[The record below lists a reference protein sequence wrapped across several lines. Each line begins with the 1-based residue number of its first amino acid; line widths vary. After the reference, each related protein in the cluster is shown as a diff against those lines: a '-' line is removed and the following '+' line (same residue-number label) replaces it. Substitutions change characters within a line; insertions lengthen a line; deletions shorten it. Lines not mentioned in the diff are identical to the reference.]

1 MRWEKAM
8 MDTNLD
14 GEVTALPRSGSRVRA
29 PSPAPD
35 FLEQPKPDE
44 GPLCQRAFRFSQR
57 CASMV
62 MAAARFHAADP
73 DAAIVNST
81 RKNLSRLDAKQ
92 CPYCIAASA
101 ENCFE

>member
-73 DAAIVNST
+73 DAAMSST
-81 RKNLSRLDAKQ
+81 HAQEFVATGCEAMSVLHRSVR
-92 CPYCIAASA
+92 
-101 ENCFE
+101 